1 MPANQRRPNL
11 QALERMLQV
20 AMTDSSG
27 SDYQRAVGNR
37 LSHSFVLLRRRQHGG
52 GAHRG
57 ASALKRNIVR
67 IHDSQTLETEVAHGP
82 SGGADVE
89 RIARVHQDDAQMIEF
104 SRSRQAVSILRQ
116 PDADGSV
123 TRTTLLETDSREA
136 NSLHACCRR
145 VLELRR
151 ANVKNLSNLCD
162 YGESGRKRCKLSVI
176 EGLIAGNPGRL
187 APVQEDGFESSK
199 DGIMG
204 QIVTPMNA
212 ARLADPM
219 NSVRPMGKILVVE
232 DDPAVQKALKRLF
245 ESEGYTVEIQAN
257 GKSAL
262 ESFQAA
268 PPSVIILDLRLPKL
282 SGSDLCK
289 EVKAQAPALPIV
301 VLSATSDVSDKVL
314 LLELG
319 ADDYVTKPFS
329 PRELLARVRAALR
342 HTSRTAPVN
351 LVSFDGISIDF
362 KKMEILRDGK
372 VVVLTAQEFK
382 TLQFLVQ
389 NADRV
394 IGRDELLNEV
404 WGYQNYPSTR
414 TVDNHILKL
423 RQKLERDPASPVHFR
438 TVHGMG
444 YKFVR

>member
-1 MPANQRRPNL
+1 
-11 QALERMLQV
+11 
-20 AMTDSSG
+20 
-27 SDYQRAVGNR
+27 
-37 LSHSFVLLRRRQHGG
+37 
-52 GAHRG
+52 
-57 ASALKRNIVR
+57 
-67 IHDSQTLETEVAHGP
+67 
-82 SGGADVE
+82 
-89 RIARVHQDDAQMIEF
+89 
-104 SRSRQAVSILRQ
+104 
-116 PDADGSV
+116 
-123 TRTTLLETDSREA
+123 
-136 NSLHACCRR
+136 
-145 VLELRR
+145 
-151 ANVKNLSNLCD
+151 
-162 YGESGRKRCKLSVI
+162 
-176 EGLIAGNPGRL
+176 
-187 APVQEDGFESSK
+187 
-199 DGIMG
+199 MG
-204 QIVTPMNA
+204 QTMIPISV
-212 ARLADPM
+212 ARMGDAT
-219 NSVRPMGKILVVE
+219 NSARPLGRILVVE

-245 ESEGYTVEIQAN
+245 ESEGYAVEIQAN

-268 PPSVIILDLRLPKL
+268 PPAVVILDLRLPRL
-282 SGSDLCK
+282 SGSDVCK
-289 EVKAQAPALPIV
+289 EIKAQSPSLPII

-342 HTSRTAPVN
+342 HTSRTATVSRVN
-351 LVSFDGISIDF
+351 FDGISIDF
-362 KKMEILRDGK
+362 KKMEVVRDDK
-372 VVVLTAQEFK
+372 IVVLTAQEFK

-394 IGRDELLNEV
+394 ISRDELLNEV